1 MSYSLTL
8 DWDAIQERNI
18 DPFSPVD
25 SDNHNKLL
33 KILGNHKMFIKGF
46 DLTYTRDNTTTNSM
60 IAHLD
65 RGTCVLQYMVL
76 DFLEPATIRLFQ
88 CPITERRI
96 AIVIEYQFRKTQPL
110 PVATIKSI
118 LWSEYDPLRHLLL
131 YSFQIGNWNI
141 VPTLNDWTNH
151 LAVEPNFIDHRYDDD
166 VIPSWAW
173 KTFVKKAGDEM
184 EGYLTLHDVPIADF
198 HATPKIYV
206 DQKDSLYNSRFV
218 LKAGDLMSG
227 YLTLHAHPT
236 LPYHASTK
244 AYVDNK
250 GAEYDARYVPLTR
263 AITAGNGLTGGGT
276 LAADRTITLGN
287 PSDITGT
294 STNAVTATSHT
305 HKFDVTALATYT
317 VPATSEVTSALRYTG
332 HTKTSACLYG
342 GATNPSNTT
351 RLNYDGY
358 LYATQLYDDATRVVN
373 YNRNIIAGNGLTGGG
388 TLAAD
393 RTITLGTPS
402 DITGTSTNAV
412 TATSHTHKFDVTALA
427 TYTVPA
433 TSEVTSALRY
443 TGHTKTSAC
452 LYGGTTA
459 PDGNVRLNY
468 AGDFYATR
476 VLNANYNDYAECF
489 KNDSNEIFYNRI
501 VQIKED
507 DESIELASSL
517 STKVVGIIS
526 DSYAFLINGT
536 IDDIETKKKVPVAMA
551 GTVNVDADDAFISSA
566 CKGDFIVASKHGLAK
581 PITKQE
587 YVENYIG
594 CVVGKIIEI
603 DKIKKQYKV
612 LVLML

>member
-342 GATNPSNTT
+342 GTT
-351 RLNYDGY
+351 D
-358 LYATQLYDDATRVVN
+358 
-373 YNRNIIAGNGLTGGG
+373 
-388 TLAAD
+388 
-393 RTITLGTPS
+393 
-402 DITGTSTNAV
+402 
-412 TATSHTHKFDVTALA
+412 
-427 TYTVPA
+427 
-433 TSEVTSALRY
+433 
-443 TGHTKTSAC
+443 
-452 LYGGTTA
+452 

-507 DESIELASSL
+507 DESIELASAL

-551 GTVNVDADDAFISSA
+551 GTVNVDADDEFISSA
-566 CKGDFIVASKHGLAK
+566 CKGDFIVASKQGLAK
-581 PITKQE
+581 PITKHTYME
-587 YVENYIG
+587 KYIG